1 MAKPAP
7 KTSKTAAAPTKAP
20 SSKKVAPAASKAVA
34 ATKKAAVP
42 AQKAATSPKASPKTT
57 AVSKKAAPT
66 KAAPKAAATQKA
78 APVPATKK
86 ATPSTAPAA
95 PKTSTAKSPAPKHS
109 VAKTPGKVTTK
120 IDPVEAPAVLAPK
133 KVVPVRKV
141 IVPLEKGPA
150 KPIMKAGGDFD
161 AKFLTAQTELLLEE
175 RASLVGQADRMESE
189 AASLMEDLDP
199 GDVQFDDESG
209 EGDSLVVERER
220 DLALSAQARQMV
232 ADIDA
237 ALIRIKNK
245 TYGYSLQS
253 GRPIPR
259 ERLKAIPWATELVEE
274 KVGGLGSR

>member
-7 KTSKTAAAPTKAP
+7 KTSKTAAAPAKAAA
-20 SSKKVAPAASKAVA
+20 SKKAVPAAKKAAPAPKKAAAAAQAAPKPAAKPAASKATTTPKVAPAAAS
-34 ATKKAAVP
+34 TKKAAAVP
-42 AQKAATSPKASPKTT
+42 AS
-57 AVSKKAAPT
+57 
-66 KAAPKAAATQKA
+66 
-78 APVPATKK
+78 KK
-86 ATPSTAPAA
+86 ATPSSASATPTASKKAAAVAAVPA
-95 PKTSTAKSPAPKHS
+95 
-109 VAKTPGKVTTK
+109 
-120 IDPVEAPAVLAPK
+120 VEAPEAAPK

-141 IVPLEKGPA
+141 VVPLEKGPA

>member
-7 KTSKTAAAPTKAP
+7 KTSKTAATPAKAA
-20 SSKKVAPAASKAVA
+20 SAKKVAPAVKQALA
-34 ATKKAAVP
+34 APKKAA
-42 AQKAATSPKASPKTT
+42 
-57 AVSKKAAPT
+57 AAP
-66 KAAPKAAATQKA
+66 KAAPKAAASPKAVTPPKVAPKA
-78 APVPATKK
+78 AATKKAAAVPASKK
-86 ATPSTAPAA
+86 ATPSSASAA
-95 PKTSTAKSPAPKHS
+95 PKPTKSSA
-109 VAKTPGKVTTK
+109 
-120 IDPVEAPAVLAPK
+120 APAVVEVAAAPAPVAK
-133 KVVPVRKV
+133 KVAPVRKV
-141 IVPLEKGPA
+141 VVPLEKGPA

-237 ALIRIKNK
+237 ALIRIKAK

>member
-1 MAKPAP
+1 VRPSGDEKEIPMAKPAP
-7 KTSKTAAAPTKAP
+7 TKAKTAAAP
-20 SSKKVAPAASKAVA
+20 
-34 ATKKAAVP
+34 
-42 AQKAATSPKASPKTT
+42 
-57 AVSKKAAPT
+57 KKAAPAKKIAAPAK
-66 KAAPKAAATQKA
+66 KAAPAAKKAAPAAKKAAPAAKATPTPKKA
-78 APVPATKK
+78 APVTATKK
-86 ATPSTAPAA
+86 ATPSAAPAAKKAAAPAAAPKTTVAAPAPKAAAPAA
-95 PKTSTAKSPAPKHS
+95 PKAAVVAAPTP
-109 VAKTPGKVTTK
+109 VAS
-120 IDPVEAPAVLAPK
+120 APK
-133 KVVPVRKV
+133 KAVPVKKV

-175 RASLVGQADRMESE
+175 RISLVGQADRMESE

-237 ALIRIKNK
+237 ALLRIKAK
-245 TYGYSLQS
+245 TYGYSIQS